1 MVSFIDDGGVSYV
14 YQRYRWNDVDF
25 KRPRPLS
32 WRLIMYSYENGG
44 KDSVA
49 RIDCTNSLHDRI
61 SFTMEST
68 VAPLKPEIITFT
80 LSFYYSTEH

>member
-1 MVSFIDDGGVSYV
+1 
-14 YQRYRWNDVDF
+14 
-25 KRPRPLS
+25 
-32 WRLIMYSYENGG
+32 MYSYENGG